1 MAKIDQVGQQKT
13 VTNNFSSSEEKNKAC
28 EDLL

>member
-1 MAKIDQVGQQKT
+1 MTKTDQVGQQKT
-13 VTNNFSSSEEKNKAC
+13 VKNNFSSIEEKNKAC